1 MRTMSLRTTTL
12 TVALLTG
19 STLMLAA
26 CDNNSGYSDRISDV
40 ETYEPVEAMPA
51 EEQAA
56 PAVAETP
63 SEVQTDARPV
73 ESLPPE
79 VRSSEESVQPESE
92 TLFY

>member
-1 MRTMSLRTTTL
+1 MRTMSLRSMSL
-12 TVALLTG
+12 TVALLAG
-19 STLMLAA
+19 GTLMLAA
-26 CDNNSGYSDRISDV
+26 CDNGGTYVDTTTDV
-40 ETYEPVEAMPA
+40 ELVEPTDAVAA

-56 PAVAETP
+56 PVVAETP
-63 SEVQTDARPV
+63 SEVATDAPPV